1 MQLGRPERWE
11 YTREELGRQIG
22 RTVNEN
28 SDKEAVFK
36 ERERDRPK
44 LQYSAEIGMLLIP
57 LSWASVR
64 PQEQSLRVHLC
75 V

>member
-1 MQLGRPERWE
+1 MEKKNDDAMQLGRPERWE

-36 ERERDRPK
+36 ERERETETAVLCRDWNVAN
-44 LQYSAEIGMLLIP
+44 SLI
-57 LSWASVR
+57 LG
-64 PQEQSLRVHLC
+64 
-75 V
+75 